1 MIRIRHRKLLIM
13 GLLMFLVAVVLAA
26 CGGESEDTISDD
38 AESTETEKTD
48 DADETEEADE
58 SAESDE
64 PDESAASGGDLQV
77 AFYQQP
83 PTLDIHM
90 TTSAASY
97 MVGRHIFEGLMA
109 LTEDYESVPML
120 AESVDESDDGLTYTF
135 HLREGVMFHNGQEMT
150 AEDVIASM
158 ERWREINTGSDLVFG
173 GSTWESDGDYTVV
186 LTLEKPATGVL
197 ESLAAVLQAPVIM
210 PKEVIDDADAT
221 GVQEYIGTGPF
232 KFVEWEQDKHIHV
245 EKFDDYIPVEEE
257 PNGFA
262 GKKEALVDNIYFEL
276 VLDASTRLADITTAQ
291 YDVAYAL
298 SNDDYD
304 QMTKDDTIETYE
316 APSGNAYL
324 IFNEHEPSKFIDPVM
339 RQAVNAALNI
349 DEIMLGGFKNENLFD
364 VDHGFMSKYAKSWYS
379 ESGLDYFNQQDLDKA
394 VELLEEAGYDG
405 EEVVLLTDRSHPT
418 IYGMAVVVQEQLA
431 QIGMDVH
438 LESYDWAT
446 VSEKRTDPENWDF
459 YVNNVPE
466 VVIPAQLLPLSAT
479 WPGWA
484 DEEKFV
490 NYHEQ
495 IIDATSQD
503 EAYEIWSEMQEYAW
517 SEYVPVVKFGNYYSL
532 DVATNKVE
540 MMSSFLN
547 PMLWNTSIVE

>member
-1 MIRIRHRKLLIM
+1 MIVNAHRNLLIM
-13 GLLMFLVAVVLAA
+13 GLLTVLVVLLAA
-26 CGGESEDTISDD
+26 CGTD
-38 AESTETEKTD
+38 TD
-48 DADETEEADE
+48 DAVSEETDE
-58 SAESDE
+58 SNQMEEIEEVETA
-64 PDESAASGGDLQV
+64 GGDLQV

-97 MVGRHIFEGLMA
+97 MIGRHIFEGLMA
-109 LTEDYESVPML
+109 LNEDYESVPML

-135 HLREGVMFHNGQEMT
+135 HLREGVMFHNGKEMIS
-150 AEDVIASM
+150 EDVVASM
-158 ERWREINTGSDLVFG
+158 ERWQEINTSSELIFS
-173 GSTWESDGDYTVV
+173 GSTWEATGDYTVV

-210 PKEVIDDADAT
+210 PKEVIEEADAT

-232 KFVEWEQDKHIHV
+232 KFVEWEQDKQIHL
-245 EKFDDYIPVEEE
+245 EKFTDYTPVDAE
-257 PNGFA
+257 PNGFS

-276 VLDASTRLADITTAQ
+276 VLDASTRLAGILSGQ

-304 QMTKDDTIETYE
+304 QLANEEHVNTYE
-316 APSGNAYL
+316 AATGNAYL
-324 IFNEHEPSKFIDPVM
+324 IFNKHEPSKFTDPLM

-364 VDHGFMSKYAKSWYS
+364 VDHGFMSKYAKAWYS
-379 ESGLDYFNQQDLDKA
+379 ESGIEYFNQQDIDRA
-394 VELLEEAGYDG
+394 IELLEEAEYDG
-405 EEVVLLTDRSHPT
+405 EEVVLLTDSSHPT
-418 IYGMAVVVQEQLA
+418 IYGMAVVIQEQLA
-431 QIGMDVH
+431 QIGMDVK

-446 VSEKRTDPENWDF
+446 VSERRTDPENWDF

-495 IIDATSQD
+495 IIGAKSQE
-503 EAYEIWSEMQEYAW
+503 EAYEIWSEMQAYAW
-517 SEYVPVVKFGNYYSL
+517 EEYVPVVKFGNYYSL
-532 DVATNKVE
+532 DVATDQVE
-540 MMSSFLN
+540 GITSFQNL
-547 PMLWNTSIVE
+547 MLWNTKKIE

>member
-1 MIRIRHRKLLIM
+1 MIVNAHRNLLIM
-13 GLLMFLVAVVLAA
+13 GLLTVLVVLLAA
-26 CGGESEDTISDD
+26 CGTD
-38 AESTETEKTD
+38 TD
-48 DADETEEADE
+48 DAVSEETDESNQMEETEEVETA
-58 SAESDE
+58 
-64 PDESAASGGDLQV
+64 GGDLQV

-97 MVGRHIFEGLMA
+97 MIGRHIFEGLMA
-109 LTEDYESVPML
+109 LNEDYESVPML

-135 HLREGVMFHNGQEMT
+135 HLREGVMFHNGKEMIS
-150 AEDVIASM
+150 EDVVASM
-158 ERWREINTGSDLVFG
+158 ERWQEINTSSELIFS
-173 GSTWESDGDYTVV
+173 GSTWEATGDYTVV

-210 PKEVIDDADAT
+210 PKEVIEEADAT

-232 KFVEWEQDKHIHV
+232 KFVEWEQDKQIHL
-245 EKFDDYIPVEEE
+245 EKFTDYTPVDAE
-257 PNGFA
+257 PNGFS

-276 VLDASTRLADITTAQ
+276 VLDASTRLAGILSGQ

-304 QMTKDDTIETYE
+304 QLANEEHVNTYE
-316 APSGNAYL
+316 AATGNAYL
-324 IFNEHEPSKFIDPVM
+324 IFNKHEPSKFTDPLM

-364 VDHGFMSKYAKSWYS
+364 VDHGFMSKYAKAWYS
-379 ESGLDYFNQQDLDKA
+379 ESGIEYFNQQDIDRA
-394 VELLEEAGYDG
+394 IELLEEAEYDG
-405 EEVVLLTDRSHPT
+405 EEVVLLTDSSHPT
-418 IYGMAVVVQEQLA
+418 IYGMAVVIQEQLA
-431 QIGMDVH
+431 QIGMDVK

-446 VSEKRTDPENWDF
+446 VSERRTDPENWDF

-495 IIDATSQD
+495 IIGAKSQE
-503 EAYEIWSEMQEYAW
+503 EAYEIWSEMQAYAW
-517 SEYVPVVKFGNYYSL
+517 EEYVPVVKFGNYYSL
-532 DVATNKVE
+532 DVATDQVE
-540 MMSSFLN
+540 GITSFQNL
-547 PMLWNTSIVE
+547 MLWNTKKIE

>member
-1 MIRIRHRKLLIM
+1 MIKVRHKKIYIM
-13 GLLMFLVAVVLAA
+13 GLIMFLVIALLAA
-26 CGGESEDTISDD
+26 CGGD
-38 AESTETEKTD
+38 TD
-48 DADETEEADE
+48 DAVSDDTESGETDGTEEA
-58 SAESDE
+58 AETE
-64 PDESAASGGDLQV
+64 AVGGDLQV

-97 MVGRHIFEGLMA
+97 MVGRHIYEGLMA

-135 HLREGVMFHNGQEMT
+135 HLREGVMFHNGKEMT
-150 AEDVIASM
+150 SEDVIASM
-158 ERWREINTGSDLVFG
+158 ERWREINSSSDLVFG
-173 GSTWESDGDYTVV
+173 GSTWEADGDYTVV

-210 PKEVIDDADAT
+210 PKEVIDEADVT

-232 KFVEWEQDKHIHV
+232 KFVEWEQDMHIHL
-245 EKFDDYIPVEEE
+245 EKFDDYSPVDAD

-262 GKKEALVDNIYFEL
+262 GKKEALVDNIYFKL
-276 VLDASTRLADITTAQ
+276 VLDASTRLAGITTGE

-304 QMTKDDTIETYE
+304 QMASDDHINTYE
-316 APSGNAYL
+316 AASGNAYL
-324 IFNEHEPSKFIDPVM
+324 IFNKHEPSKFTEPIM

-379 ESGLDYFNQQDLDKA
+379 ESGMEHFNQQDLDKA
-394 VELLEEAGYDG
+394 KELLEEAGYDG

-418 IYGMAVVVQEQLA
+418 IYGMAVVIQEQLA
-431 QIGMDVH
+431 QIGMNVH

-495 IIDATSQD
+495 IIEAESQE
-503 EAYEIWSEMQEYAW
+503 EAQEIWSEMQDYAW

-532 DVATNKVE
+532 DVATDKVE
-540 MMSSFLN
+540 GVTSFQNL
-547 PMLWNTSIVE
+547 MLWNTKKVE